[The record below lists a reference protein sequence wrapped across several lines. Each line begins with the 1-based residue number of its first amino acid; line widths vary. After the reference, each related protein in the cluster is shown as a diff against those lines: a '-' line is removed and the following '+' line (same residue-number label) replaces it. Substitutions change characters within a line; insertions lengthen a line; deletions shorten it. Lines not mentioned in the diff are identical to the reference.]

1 MKLCR
6 FTVFFPLDITVT
18 AALSSFTLPLC
29 LIDANSSPLP
39 LSASVSLTVSDKLV
53 VAFLRS
59 PVLRAFP
66 TLIVAGGSS
75 SSSRDWTSSSLPV
88 LSLKS
93 LISSHPPPMAPRPD
107 LPLKGICVWK
117 AKHSSTGSSSTFMD
131 SQPTKP
137 ENESKNLDIV
147 GPGRS
152 FRNFKF
158 NTALILQAMETAFL
172 LEGDQVLQDQSRDRL
187 LLTPTTT
194 SSGKACERG

>member
-75 SSSRDWTSSSLPV
+75 SSSRDWMSSSLPV
-88 LSLKS
+88 LSPPRS
-93 LISSHPPPMAPRPD
+93 QSRAVVAPFVAGDRSS
-107 LPLKGICVWK
+107 
-117 AKHSSTGSSSTFMD
+117 
-131 SQPTKP
+131 
-137 ENESKNLDIV
+137 
-147 GPGRS
+147 RS
-152 FRNFKF
+152 PN
-158 NTALILQAMETAFL
+158 FL
-172 LEGDQVLQDQSRDRL
+172 LAFSNSSASFAQPSPNLEL
-187 LLTPTTT
+187 LKFMKTGVFMQIIEIIDFIT
-194 SSGKACERG
+194 STSYGSKA

>member
-1 MKLCR
+1 MWHRLDDLQPASDEVICR
-6 FTVFFPLDITVT
+6 GITAPSFIWCPLFWREYSGT
-18 AALSSFTLPLC
+18 
-29 LIDANSSPLP
+29 
-39 LSASVSLTVSDKLV
+39 
-53 VAFLRS
+53 
-59 PVLRAFP
+59 
-66 TLIVAGGSS
+66 
-75 SSSRDWTSSSLPV
+75 
-88 LSLKS
+88 SLKS

-172 LEGDQVLQDQSRDRL
+172 LEGPATFL
-187 LLTPTTT
+187 
-194 SSGKACERG
+194 

>member
-1 MKLCR
+1 MSWNHCPKLYM
-6 FTVFFPLDITVT
+6 V
-18 AALSSFTLPLC
+18 
-29 LIDANSSPLP
+29 SP
-39 LSASVSLTVSDKLV
+39 
-53 VAFLRS
+53 FL
-59 PVLRAFP
+59 A
-66 TLIVAGGSS
+66 
-75 SSSRDWTSSSLPV
+75 
-88 LSLKS
+88 SLKS

-172 LEGDQVLQDQSRDRL
+172 LEGPATFLWISSNKPAYEITFGTKRSGFAGSVSRPATSDADDDEFREGVRARL
-187 LLTPTTT
+187 N
-194 SSGKACERG
+194 ARR